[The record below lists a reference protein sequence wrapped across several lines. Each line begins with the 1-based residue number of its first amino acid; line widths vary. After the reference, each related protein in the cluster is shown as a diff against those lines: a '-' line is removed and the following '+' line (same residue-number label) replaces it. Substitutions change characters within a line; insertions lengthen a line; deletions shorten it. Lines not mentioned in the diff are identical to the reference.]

1 MSITAMKQALD
12 ALEECRRDPRLKY
25 EHLVYDKTITALRT
39 AIAEAER
46 HQAWNPSDTAYRP
59 GGLPQDFIVHESEEP
74 VAWLGLEPSDMPDGD
89 DPMYDH
95 DFFLKGMVWA
105 DVILRKKNAT
115 PPAEQRQWAGLT
127 DDEIKEIIG
136 PWGDTPIKGYTR
148 KLFDAIEAKLKEKNH
163 G

>member
-1 MSITAMKQALD
+1 MSIEAMKQALN

-39 AIAEAER
+39 AIAEADKHE
-46 HQAWNPSDTAYRP
+46 AWEPSDTAYRP
-59 GGLPQDFIVHESEEP
+59 GGLPQDFIVHESENQEP
-74 VAWLGLEPSDMPDGD
+74 VADELIRSYIGAVVADKPDEAAD
-89 DPMYDH
+89 AT
-95 DFFLKGMVWA
+95 KRMV
-105 DVILRKKNAT
+105 DYVFAT
-115 PPAEQRQWAGLT
+115 PPAQRQWVGLT

-148 KLFDAIEAKLKEKNH
+148 KLFDQIEAKLKEKNN